1 MWVKKYT
8 HRMLSMAFF
17 IYLKKG
23 PVCASPSGLFFFLTR
38 DEDLAGLAGTS
49 PADGKTPF
57 LHKKQ
62 REVDAKG
69 YCGR

>member
-1 MWVKKYT
+1 MP
-8 HRMLSMAFF
+8 L
-17 IYLKKG
+17 
-23 PVCASPSGLFFFLTR
+23 PQVCFFLTR

-49 PADGKTPF
+49 PADGKAPF